1 MEIFWSLKRKNCL
14 SKSFGFTDETRKTP
28 LTKNAI
34 FNFGSIV
41 KQFNAVA
48 IMMLVE
54 RGQLN
59 LDDPISKYNLDL
71 PKWSEKVTTRHLI
84 NYASGIPRI
93 ENKMIVPKTMKRFE
107 DFEENR
113 YSVI

>member
-1 MEIFWSLKRKNCL
+1 
-14 SKSFGFTDETRKTP
+14 
-28 LTKNAI
+28 
-34 FNFGSIV
+34 
-41 KQFNAVA
+41 
-48 IMMLVE
+48 MMLME

-93 ENKMIVPKTMKRFE
+93 ENKMIVPKTMKKPGRF
-107 DFEENR
+107 
-113 YSVI
+113 